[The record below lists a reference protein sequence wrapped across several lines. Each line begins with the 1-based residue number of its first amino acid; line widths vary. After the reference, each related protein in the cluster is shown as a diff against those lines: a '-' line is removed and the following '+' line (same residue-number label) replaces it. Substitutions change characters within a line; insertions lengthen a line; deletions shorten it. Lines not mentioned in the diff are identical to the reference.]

1 MCRAV
6 METDIENRLWTWQ
19 GNERVGEI
27 ERIALKHI
35 HYHI

>member
-1 MCRAV
+1 
-6 METDIENRLWTWQ
+6 METDIENRLSTWQ
-19 GNERVGEI
+19 GKERVGGI